1 MEASSLLTTTATLG
15 ALGAGLFAGGHHA
28 LAGPDHMA
36 GVAPFA
42 ARAGRHAWRVGAAW
56 GLGHTAGALAAAALA
71 LALRESVPGIED
83 RLSAVSER
91 LVGAV
96 LCVVGA
102 WGLRGALRRGA
113 HEHEHEGVRHAHAH
127 PERQHAHSAF
137 SIGLL
142 HGAAGLAHLLAVL
155 PALALPGVA
164 LPAIYLGG
172 YALASLVALTLVAAT
187 LGRCSSS
194 FGSVRAWVG
203 TMSAAALGVGL
214 FWLVHG
220 P

>member
-1 MEASSLLTTTATLG
+1 MEASLVLTTTATLG
-15 ALGAGLFAGGHHA
+15 AGLFAGAHHA
-28 LAGPDHMA
+28 LTGPDHLA

-42 ARAGRHAWRVGAAW
+42 ARAGRRAWRVGAAW
-56 GLGHTAGALAAAALA
+56 GLGHTAGALAAAAVA
-71 LALRESVPGIED
+71 LALRASIPGIED

-102 WGLRGALRRGA
+102 WGLRVALLRHA
-113 HEHEHEGVRHAHAH
+113 HEHSHEQGAPHSHAF
-127 PERQHAHSAF
+127 PERKHARSAF

-142 HGAAGLAHLLAVL
+142 HGAAGLAHLFAVL
-155 PALALPGVA
+155 PALALPGFV

-172 YALASLVALTLVAAT
+172 YALACLLALTCVAAA
-187 LGRCSSS
+187 LGRCSASW
-194 FGSVRAWVG
+194 GSARAWIG
-203 TMSAAALGVGL
+203 TMSAAALAVGV